1 MAQDRSKAPE
11 GLAKRHRYGILEL
24 SASHLDH
31 VSELL
36 SLLLQSFDE
45 LEEVGAEL
53 EV

>member
-1 MAQDRSKAPE
+1 MTQDGGEAAE
-11 GLAKRHRYGILEL
+11 GLAERHRHSVLKL

-45 LEEVGAEL
+45 LEEVGTEL